1 MARYW
6 NVQRKMKRLLPLI
19 AICVIVYAVPS
30 FGQFRKNRG
39 GQEQTPAQ
47 SDALNYANPVEYFI
61 GGIDVAGLKVLDKNA
76 IISLTGLKVGDK
88 IKIPGDHISNAVRK
102 LWKHGLVGDVSI
114 EVERIEGQNVFL
126 IVRLAERPRLSEF
139 FFTGISKGRQSNLKE
154 DLNLIKGKIVTDA
167 MIRNA
172 ETTVRKHFVKKGFLN
187 TVVKINQLSDT
198 LSRGNIRLKIDVDLK
213 QKVRI
218 HEIGFEGNNNVSA
231 NILKRKMK
239 KTHEYPRVTLHR
251 AALEFIFG
259 FRPRDIKN
267 YMRDSTN
274 DGMSWRSTKEF
285 LNRHMKLN
293 VFNGSKFIQS
303 DFEDDKQNIIDYY
316 NSQGYRDA
324 EILSDTVINYDER
337 SINVEFK
344 VSEGHKY
351 YFRNIIW
358 TGNYLH
364 SASTLNKI
372 LDIKKGDVYNKELL
386 HSKTTFNPKGA
397 DISGLY
403 MDDGYLFFHVDDV
416 EVAVQNDSIDV
427 EMRIHEGDQATIDEV
442 FVSGNT
448 RTSDHVIRRELSTI
462 PGQKFRR
469 SDLIRT
475 QQQLSQMGYFNP
487 QKIEQDIRPNPSDG
501 TVDIEWKVEEQ
512 SNDQIQLSGG
522 WGGYYGF
529 VGTLGVTFN
538 NFSARNIPHFDKWKP
553 LPVGDGQRLSVSAQ
567 STGKSF
573 QSYGLSFTEPWLG
586 GHKPNS
592 FTVSL
597 NHSVSRLLT
606 TTYQFSDNSSLKQS
620 GVTIGLGRRLEW
632 PDNYFSLVNSVGF
645 LVYNY
650 KNYFQAGSMPAVGK
664 TYDLSLETTLSRN
677 SIDNPMFPTQ
687 GSTLSLSLKLTPP
700 WSLMAKTDPSTL
712 PADDAARYRWVEL
725 HKWMLDMKY
734 YIKLIGS
741 SKPNGRSL
749 VIEARAHMGFIGTFN
764 KALGAGPFGRFLLGG
779 DGLAGGFN
787 SYVLGQEIIGLRGYG
802 NNKITPPLYDKRGT
816 GQVSGTIEGGIV
828 YDKFSLELRY
838 PITTGQTATIYGFV
852 YTEAGNNWDN
862 YIKFNPFDLYK
873 SAGVGARIFMPAFG
887 LIGLNWA
894 YGFDSLPNSGGK
906 ISGSNFHFTIGQQI
920 R

>member
-1 MARYW
+1 
-6 NVQRKMKRLLPLI
+6 MKRLLPLL
-19 AICVIVYAVPS
+19 AICILVYAVPS
-30 FGQFRKNRG
+30 YGQFRKSRDKQQESATP
-39 GQEQTPAQ
+39 GQGE
-47 SDALNYANPVEYFI
+47 SLNYANPTEYFV

-76 IISLTGLKVGDK
+76 IVSLTGLKVGDK
-88 IKIPGDHISNAVRK
+88 VKIPGDQISNAVRK

-126 IVRLAERPRLSEF
+126 IIRLAERPRLADF
-139 FFTGISKGRQSNLKE
+139 YFTGITKGRQSTLKE
-154 DLNLIKGKIVTDA
+154 DLNLIKGKVVTDA

-172 ETTVRKHFVKKGFLN
+172 ELTVKKHFVKKGFLN
-187 TVVKINQLSDT
+187 TAVKIRQVSDT
-198 LSRGNIRLKIDVDLK
+198 LNRGNIRLHIDVDLK

-218 HEIGFEGNNNVSA
+218 HEIAFEGNDNVSGTV
-231 NILKRKMK
+231 LKRKMK
-239 KTHEYPRVTLHR
+239 KTHEYPRITLHR
-251 AALEFIFG
+251 AIIGEVFA
-259 FRPRDIKN
+259 FRPHHLKE
-267 YMRDSTN
+267 YRDSVN
-274 DGMSWRSTKEF
+274 NVGWRGVKEF
-285 LNRHMKLN
+285 LSQHLKPNI
-293 VFNGSKFIQS
+293 FNSSKFISS
-303 DFEDDKQNIIDYY
+303 DFEDDKVKIIDFY

-324 EILSDTVINYDER
+324 EIISDTVISYDAR
-337 SINVEFK
+337 SIDVRFK
-344 VSEGHKY
+344 ISEGRKY

-372 LDIKKGDVYNKELL
+372 LDIKKGDVYNKEMIEK
-386 HSKTTFNPKGA
+386 KTSFNPKGA

-403 MDDGYLFFHVDDV
+403 MDDGYLFFSVVPV

-442 FVSGNT
+442 IITGNT
-448 RTSDHVIRRELSTI
+448 RTSDHVIRRELSTV

-501 TVDIEWKVEEQ
+501 TVDIEWKLEEQ

-586 GHKPNS
+586 GRKPNS

-597 NHSVSRLLT
+597 NHSISRLLT
-606 TTYQFSDNSSLKQS
+606 TTYEFSDNSSLKQS

-632 PDNYFSLVNSVGF
+632 PDNYFSLVNSVSF

-650 KNYFQAGSMPAVGK
+650 KNYFQVGSMPTVGR
-664 TYDLSLETTLSRN
+664 TFDFSLETTLSRN
-677 SIDNPMFPTQ
+677 SIDNPMFPTS
-687 GSTLSLSLKLTPP
+687 GSTLSLSLKVTPP
-700 WSLMAKTDPSTL
+700 WSSWNDPSGL
-712 PADDAARYRWVEL
+712 PNDDPARYKWVEL

-734 YIKLIGS
+734 YIRLLGS
-741 SKPNGRSL
+741 SKPNGRAL
-749 VIEARAHMGFIGTFN
+749 VLEARVHMGFIGSYN
-764 KALGAGPFGRFLLGG
+764 QALGAGPFGRFLLGG

-802 NNKITPPLYDKRGT
+802 NNKITPPLYALRGT
-816 GQVSGTIEGGIV
+816 GAATGQIEGGIV

-852 YTEAGNNWDN
+852 FTEAGNNWDN
-862 YIKFNPFDLYK
+862 YVKFNPFELYK

-894 YGFDSLPNSGGK
+894 YGFDTLPNDNK
-906 ISGSNFHFTIGQQI
+906 ISGSQFHFTIGQQI